1 MKNKETLKLKGRVEI
16 YLIKNGKIIE
26 KEVKDNLIV
35 SVGKTRVAHL
45 IGGTNTTYFNYIAIG
60 TGTNEPSESDTA
72 LQNEVK
78 RQQATVSNDNNT
90 EKFEA
95 TFEFGSAESYA
106 ITELGIFDSSSG
118 GTMLNRLKF
127 TAKSVDVDT
136 SLFCR
141 VSISVS

>member
-1 MKNKETLKLKGRVEI
+1 MENRENLKLKGRVEI
-16 YLIKNGKIIE
+16 CLIRDGKIIE
-26 KEVKDNLIV
+26 KEIKSNLIV
-35 SVGKTRVAHL
+35 ATGRRRVANL

-60 TGTNEPSESDTA
+60 TGTNEPSDSDTA

-78 RQQATVSNDNNT
+78 RLQATVSNNDN
-90 EKFEA
+90 EQKFEA

-106 ITELGIFDSSSG
+106 ITELGLFDSASG

-127 TAKSVDVDT
+127 TSKNVDVDT

-141 VSISVS
+141 VTISVQ